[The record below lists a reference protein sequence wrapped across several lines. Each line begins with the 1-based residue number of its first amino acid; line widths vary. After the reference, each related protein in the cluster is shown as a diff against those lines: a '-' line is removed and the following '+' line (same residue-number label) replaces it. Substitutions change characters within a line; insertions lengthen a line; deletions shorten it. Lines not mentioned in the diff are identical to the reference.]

1 MAIKISVALIS
12 IALCLGL
19 YGCTTISRG
28 NLDRVQLDMPKAEV
42 FRILGEKNLR
52 MASASKEN
60 NVVREVWNYV
70 VIDHFSTY
78 AQGWND
84 EIYYLV
90 VFDNNKLS
98 FYGRPED
105 YGGNVKLNMGHS

>member
-1 MAIKISVALIS
+1 MKNLIV
-12 IALCLGL
+12 ICLCLGL
-19 YGCTTISRG
+19 SGCASIPRG
-28 NLDRVQLDMPKAEV
+28 NLDSVHLDMPKAEV

-52 MASASKEN
+52 RASASKEN

-70 VIDHFSTY
+70 ITAPFSVY

-90 VFDNNKLS
+90 VFDDDKLS

-105 YGGNVKLNMGHS
+105 YGGNVKLNMGH

>member
-1 MAIKISVALIS
+1 M
-12 IALCLGL
+12 
-19 YGCTTISRG
+19 SRG
-28 NLDRVQLDMPKAEV
+28 NLDQVQIDMPKAEV

-52 MASASKEN
+52 KASVSKEN
-60 NVVREVWNYV
+60 NVIREVWNYV
-70 VIDHFSTY
+70 VVDRLSVH

-90 VFDNNKLS
+90 VFDNDKLS

-105 YGGNVKLNMGHS
+105 YGGNVKLNMGH